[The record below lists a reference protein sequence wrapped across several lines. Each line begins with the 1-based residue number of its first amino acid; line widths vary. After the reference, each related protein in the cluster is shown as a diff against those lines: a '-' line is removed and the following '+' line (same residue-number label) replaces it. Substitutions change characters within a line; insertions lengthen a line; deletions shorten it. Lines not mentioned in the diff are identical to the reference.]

1 MIDRTRNTI
10 RAWRQSAPT
19 IACTDPRAKRL
30 RVRKL
35 RQACGNPDARKAEE
49 KNRTSEKTAE
59 AEQVKSLA
67 FSLSASL
74 AFRSLSLVLFFG
86 EPIPS
91 QAASRHLRAH
101 DSEALCVRELSSV
114 VAERLLVKIS
124 EQVERLNAD
133 VGPLKLSLN
142 ETPEVFHRV
151 RVNVAMRILDSMVN
165 NRVPILGRKPVV
177 RLQRITEQRAARLD
191 VLLHVLVKFM
201 LLAVRNGESKNLA
214 TALYHTESD
223 SFVLAAS
230 ARNNLFTA
238 RPVHVARFSADEGFI
253 NFDFARKLR
262 GVLVLHR
269 FANPMKHKPRS
280 LLGQS
285 EVSRDLVTRDPVLAV
300 RDKPHSREPFAQRNR
315 RFVKDS
321 ADFNRE
327 LFSAFRRAALPDTAS
342 LEEHGFLGL
351 TVRALHPFGPAL
363 RREVVQR
370 VVGIVEINNRFGQCF
385 GAFHV

>member
-114 VAERLLVKIS
+114 VAERLLVKI
-124 EQVERLNAD
+124 
-133 VGPLKLSLN
+133 
-142 ETPEVFHRV
+142 
-151 RVNVAMRILDSMVN
+151 
-165 NRVPILGRKPVV
+165 
-177 RLQRITEQRAARLD
+177 
-191 VLLHVLVKFM
+191 
-201 LLAVRNGESKNLA
+201 
-214 TALYHTESD
+214 
-223 SFVLAAS
+223 
-230 ARNNLFTA
+230 
-238 RPVHVARFSADEGFI
+238 
-253 NFDFARKLR
+253 
-262 GVLVLHR
+262 
-269 FANPMKHKPRS
+269 
-280 LLGQS
+280 
-285 EVSRDLVTRDPVLAV
+285 
-300 RDKPHSREPFAQRNR
+300 RNR
-315 RFVKDS
+315 WNGS
-321 ADFNRE
+321 T
-327 LFSAFRRAALPDTAS
+327 LM
-342 LEEHGFLGL
+342 
-351 TVRALHPFGPAL
+351 
-363 RREVVQR
+363 
-370 VVGIVEINNRFGQCF
+370 
-385 GAFHV
+385 